1 LSLKVSPRGVVLTGV
16 GLETLCGLETIG
28 EEDVLILDV
37 LCEVLFLNL
46 ELNLPE
52 ALWELFVELGVL
64 YDEFPRTA
72 DDVFIEALFLNL
84 ELNLP
89 AII

>member
-1 LSLKVSPRGVVLTGV
+1 
-16 GLETLCGLETIG
+16 
-28 EEDVLILDV
+28 
-37 LCEVLFLNL
+37 L